1 MSPGNAFGTTG
12 GALDRSQPALSQE
25 AKPFAQAL
33 TVPGFSA
40 PPGASGALS
49 TASFSPAGAAHAT
62 VAPTS
67 GDTKAATSSPAP
79 PPLSFNSLA
88 PNSLSSGPSSV
99 APAAGTAQAV
109 GSGAIAATAGF
120 NVAQTSAKAP
130 STPAGAAS
138 AGVLGAGSKPGA
150 SASPTAGA
158 GSAAVA
164 TSVPSDIRNL
174 NLEEVMN
181 KWSEEIDEL
190 SSQFASAASMVSK
203 WDRNIGVN
211 EKAISELWKETQSCS
226 VAHGELSANL
236 DTILGQQRDL
246 HDLLD
251 ALEREMD
258 DLDRKNA
265 TGTSNG
271 NNGAVSA
278 DIEREAMHLLAA
290 EVMSDLDA
298 MSLSIRDLVIEL
310 NKSGAGEGAGDT
322 VAQVIAVLNAHLDS
336 LQYLDESTGQLQKRL
351 AEVSRACE
359 IVTRDTRSYPRR
371 SAGSFY

>member
-1 MSPGNAFGTTG
+1 MS
-12 GALDRSQPALSQE
+12 
-25 AKPFAQAL
+25 
-33 TVPGFSA
+33 
-40 PPGASGALS
+40 
-49 TASFSPAGAAHAT
+49 
-62 VAPTS
+62 
-67 GDTKAATSSPAP
+67 
-79 PPLSFNSLA
+79 
-88 PNSLSSGPSSV
+88 
-99 APAAGTAQAV
+99 
-109 GSGAIAATAGF
+109 
-120 NVAQTSAKAP
+120 
-130 STPAGAAS
+130 
-138 AGVLGAGSKPGA
+138 
-150 SASPTAGA
+150 
-158 GSAAVA
+158 
-164 TSVPSDIRNL
+164 
-174 NLEEVMN
+174 

-203 WDRNIGVN
+203 WDRSIGVN

-265 TGTSNG
+265 TGTSHG

-351 AEVSRACE
+351 GEVSRACE